1 MLWNIIP
8 YVQKN
13 NSIHLGKKTVGIV
26 ICREDLINRLMDGFH
41 KYERFKNSII
51 SIYGSSN
58 NGFGTDGSDIDLCL
72 VDKTI
77 KTDEVLGIAD
87 EVCKA
92 LESLEM
98 LEIDKSRLHARIP
111 VIRFED
117 PITHIQCDLCFN
129 NILPIRN
136 TFLLKTY
143 SFVDKRVRV
152 LGIIIKKW

>member
-1 MLWNIIP
+1 MNDLRIVLSAYMEVVTMVLEQMEVTLI
-8 YVQKN
+8 YVL
-13 NSIHLGKKTVGIV
+13 SIRPSK
-26 ICREDLINRLMDGFH
+26 RM
-41 KYERFKNSII
+41 KY
-51 SIYGSSN
+51 
-58 NGFGTDGSDIDLCL
+58 
-72 VDKTI
+72 
-77 KTDEVLGIAD
+77 
-87 EVCKA
+87 
-92 LESLEM
+92 LELQM
-98 LEIDKSRLHARIP
+98 KCRLHARIP

>member
-1 MLWNIIP
+1 
-8 YVQKN
+8 
-13 NSIHLGKKTVGIV
+13 
-26 ICREDLINRLMDGFH
+26 MDGFH

-98 LEIDKSRLHARIP
+98 LEIDKS
-111 VIRFED
+111 
-117 PITHIQCDLCFN
+117 
-129 NILPIRN
+129 
-136 TFLLKTY
+136 LLTCAN
-143 SFVDKRVRV
+143 SRDSV
-152 LGIIIKKW
+152 